1 MTHELSRYLFLAGA
15 TPVVVLGA
23 AHACLTPR
31 RPGLPTGLSPA
42 DPHLAELMS
51 QTRLRLTPR
60 TDMWRAWVGFNYSH
74 GLGLMVL
81 GGLVLLSGSSELL
94 FATGAAILVPFAFF
108 ASAIYLLLAI
118 KYWFRAPIL
127 GCGLSFLLFLCSWI
141 LLPGGGVGR

>member
-15 TPVVVLGA
+15 TPVVLLGA

-60 TDMWRAWVGFNYSH
+60 TDMWRAWVGS
-74 GLGLMVL
+74 
-81 GGLVLLSGSSELL
+81 
-94 FATGAAILVPFAFF
+94 ATLNG
-108 ASAIYLLLAI
+108 
-118 KYWFRAPIL
+118 K
-127 GCGLSFLLFLCSWI
+127 
-141 LLPGGGVGR
+141 PGGARLCHNPSALFHLYSRSSQRLQHCCNRCVPGGPLEG

>member
-1 MTHELSRYLFLAGA
+1 
-15 TPVVVLGA
+15 
-23 AHACLTPR
+23 
-31 RPGLPTGLSPA
+31 
-42 DPHLAELMS
+42 MS

-108 ASAIYLLLAI
+108 ALTLMAGRKFTKNPLRP
-118 KYWFRAPIL
+118 RATRARK
-127 GCGLSFLLFLCSWI
+127 
-141 LLPGGGVGR
+141 V